1 MRIVITRIIIY
12 SKLLF
17 GGVSYMKGWL
27 FSGTNKPLEL
37 IEKEDPK
44 AIPGQIVI
52 DVKAAGLCHSDVAA
66 LNDPGWMPLFPNGP
80 VILGHEFAGVVI
92 EVGEGVENFKVGD
105 RVGANPMNR
114 ETKVTAGYTY
124 DGGYADKVRV
134 PADQCVIIPDGVSF
148 TEGAAATDAG
158 ITSYRA
164 LFTIGQAK
172 AGMKV
177 GIIGVG
183 GLGQFALQMAL
194 IKGCEVIATDVS
206 PEARALAKELG
217 ATKVYDTILDMTDE
231 QCDLIVDFAGFGQTT
246 ADAIEAVKREG
257 TVVIVGMGKLE
268 ATVNTYSMILKEV
281 KFLGSTGG
289 SVEDLQGVYDCFAT
303 GKMNPQLIEI
313 PFEDIDKGLE
323 KLKNHEVKGRLV
335 AVFE

>member
-1 MRIVITRIIIY
+1 MR
-12 SKLLF
+12 
-17 GGVSYMKGWL
+17 GWL

-37 IEKEDPK
+37 IEKEEPK

-66 LNDPGWMPLFPNGP
+66 LQDPGWMPLFPNGP
-80 VILGHEFAGVVI
+80 VIMGHEFAGVVI
-92 EVGEGVENFKVGD
+92 EVGEGVTNFKMGD

-124 DGGYADKVRV
+124 DGGYAEKVRV
-134 PADQCVIIPDGVSF
+134 PADQCVIIPEGVSF
-148 TEGAAATDAG
+148 EEGAASTDAG

-164 LFTIGQAK
+164 LFSIGQAK
-172 AGMKV
+172 EGSKV
-177 GIIGVG
+177 GIVGVG

-194 IKGCEVIATDVS
+194 IKGCEVVATDVT
-206 PEARALAKELG
+206 PEARQLAKELG
-217 ATKVYDTILDMTDE
+217 AHKVYDSILDMKE
-231 QCDLIVDFAGFGQTT
+231 AECDVIVDFAGFGQTT
-246 ADAIEAVKREG
+246 ADAIEAVRPQG

-268 ATVNTYSMILKEV
+268 SNVNTYSMITKEV
-281 KFLGSTGG
+281 KLLGSNGG

-303 GKMNPQLIEI
+303 GKMNPQLVTI